1 MKHVI
6 CILLA
11 VALLLPSCI
20 TGTNQPDWD
29 KIIQANQQAV
39 AMSEQVLTVTLDM
52 QAPITAQVGEKKYF
66 LLLSGCYWGWITA
79 RESLAVILTG
89 QGRMDEVPP
98 KNELL
103 AERAQAV
110 LDMCK
115 TTAPAATQ

>member
-1 MKHVI
+1 MKKAL
-6 CILLA
+6 CILIMLSMLGA
-11 VALLLPSCI
+11 GCI
-20 TGTNQPDWD
+20 TGTHQPDWD
-29 KIIQANQQAV
+29 KIIQANQQTV